1 MASAD
6 RIEIAGLKVDKALY
20 EAVRDEFALGTGVD
34 PDMVWHT
41 LAEVLRE
48 FGPKNQALL
57 DKRDSLQAEI
67 DAWLK
72 SRPIAP
78 SPSDWTAFLKQIGYL
93 DEGPSNFEI
102 STSNVDDE
110 IARISGPQLVVPVD
124 NARYALNAA
133 NARWGSLYD
142 ALYGTDVIPE
152 SPGHER
158 GTSYN
163 PARGELVIA
172 EARRILDEH
181 FPLQSGSHANVSRYA
196 LDEAGEVSALRA
208 KLDDG
213 SATGLRDPNQLVG
226 YRASG
231 STLANILLR
240 KNGLHLDVVI
250 DSGSAVGGVDKA
262 GVSDI
267 IMESA
272 LSTIMDCEDSV
283 AAVNASDKLR
293 VYRNWCRLMRGD
305 LVETFEKAGQQ
316 IERRLNPDR
325 EYLAVDGSD
334 LVLNGLSLML
344 VRHVGAHIST
354 DAVLDSNGAPIAE
367 TLLDA
372 VITVLGALHDLKG
385 KGCGNS
391 RHASMYIVKPK
402 HHGAEEV
409 NLSVEIF
416 ALIEERLGLPR
427 NTLKIGVMD
436 EERRTTLNLSQC
448 IHAARE
454 RLIFINTGFLDRT
467 GDEIHTSMEAGPML
481 PKPEIKSARWMLAY
495 EDWNVDMGLDS
506 GMAGRA
512 QIGKG
517 MWAMPDEMRAM
528 LDTKSGHPLAGAS
541 CAWVPSPTAATLH
554 ALHYLEVDVAAR
566 QSEITD
572 RTSTQLDDLLYPPL
586 LGDRVLSEEEIQREL
601 DNNAQGILGYVV
613 RWVEQG
619 VGCSKVPDINN
630 VGLMEDRATLRIS
643 SQHMANWLHHG
654 LVNDQ
659 QVIETLR
666 RMAAVVD
673 AQNEGDRNYRK
684 MAPDFE
690 SSIAF
695 QAALELVFDG
705 RKQPNGYTEH
715 ILIRR
720 RREFL
725 ARENG

>member
-34 PDMVWHT
+34 RDMVWHT

-172 EARRILDEH
+172 EARRLLDQH
-181 FPLQSGSHANVSRYA
+181 FPLQGGSHKSVSRYS
-196 LDEAGEVSALRA
+196 LDENGEVSALRA

-416 ALIEERLGLPR
+416 AFIEERLGLPR